1 MFHLTSNTTKVSSL
15 AGRRGARDA
24 EQQITV
30 RRATADDA
38 RDIRN
43 LAALDERKLPTGPL
57 VVAETDGE
65 IVALMPLAG
74 GRAIA
79 DPFRRT
85 ADLAALL
92 QLRAAQLAETPAE
105 PAGLLHGV
113 ARALRPAAA

>member
-15 AGRRGARDA
+15 AQRHAARDA

-38 RDIRN
+38 GKIRT
-43 LAALDERKLPTGPL
+43 LAALDECKLPAGPW
-57 VVAETDGE
+57 VVAEADGE
-65 IVALMPLAG
+65 IVALMPVAG
-74 GRAIA
+74 GQVIA

-85 ADLAALL
+85 AHLAALL
-92 QLRAAQLAETPAE
+92 QLRAAQLAETSAE

-113 ARALRPAAA
+113 ARARRPAAA